1 MQAILITAYKN
12 YHHLE
17 DLVNFF
23 DDRFNIYIHI
33 DKKSSIS
40 KEDIQKLSSKRR
52 VQYISQQYKI
62 NWGGI
67 NHLKAILELAEKA
80 IGNSENKY
88 CHLITGHDYPIV
100 PLNKLSDFI
109 NTNGTN
115 DFMEYFP
122 LPYSAWPEEG
132 MDRLSRYNIY
142 DLIDG
147 RTGLNERLIKGF
159 SKLQKMIG
167 FKRSFSKDFPPLY
180 GGSTYWSLKRE
191 SLEYVFQYMEEHPRF
206 LKRFRYSFCSEEI
219 FFQTILL
226 NSPIKETIIN
236 DNMRFIIWE
245 ERNGNFPANLDYN
258 DYDNIQKS
266 KALFA
271 RKFEFP
277 VSEDLLNRIK
287 KDISQYESI
296 L

>member
-23 DDRFNIYIHI
+23 DNKFNIYIHI
-33 DKKSSIS
+33 DRKSSIS
-40 KEDIQKLSSKRR
+40 KDDIQKLSSKER
-52 VQYISQQYKI
+52 VQYVSQTYKI

-67 NHLKAILELAEKA
+67 NHLRAILELAEKA
-80 IGNSENKY
+80 VGDSANKHF
-88 CHLITGHDYPIV
+88 HLITGHDYPIV
-100 PLNKLSDFI
+100 STDRLNDFME
-109 NTNGTN
+109 TNRDK

-122 LPYSAWPEEG
+122 LPYPAWPEDG

-142 DLIDG
+142 DVIDG

-159 SKLQKMIG
+159 SKLQRKIG

-191 SLEYVFQYMEEHPRF
+191 SLEYVFQYMGNHPGF
-206 LKRFRYSFCSEEI
+206 LKRFKYSFCSEEI

-226 NSPIKETIIN
+226 NSPMKENIIN
-236 DNMRFIIWE
+236 NNMRFIIWE
-245 ERNGNFPANLDYN
+245 ERNGNFPANLDCNDYN
-258 DYDNIQKS
+258 DILKS
-266 KALFA
+266 DALFA
-271 RKFEFP
+271 RKFEYP
-277 VSEDLLNRIK
+277 VSEDLLKKIK
-287 KDISQYESI
+287 DNISRS
-296 L
+296 

>member
-17 DLVNFF
+17 DLVNSF

-33 DKKSSIS
+33 DKKSTIS
-40 KEDIQKLSSKRR
+40 KEDIQKLSSKKR
-52 VQYISQQYKI
+52 VLHLSQQYKI

-67 NHLKAILELAEKA
+67 NHLKAILELAERA
-80 IGNSENKY
+80 TENVDNKY
-88 CHLITGHDYPIV
+88 FHLITGHDYPIIS
-100 PLNKLSDFI
+100 SDELYEYI
-109 NTNGTN
+109 EANQDN

-122 LPYSAWPEEG
+122 LPYSAWPEDG
-132 MDRLSRYNIY
+132 MDRLSRYNVY

-147 RTGLNERLIKGF
+147 RTGLNERIIKGF
-159 SKLQKMIG
+159 SKFQKKIG
-167 FKRSFSKDFPPLY
+167 FKRSFSADFPPLY

-191 SLEYVFQYMEEHPRF
+191 SLEYVFQYMKKHPHF
-206 LKRFRYSFCSEEI
+206 LKRFKYSFCSEEI

-226 NSPIKETIIN
+226 NSPMKKNIIN
-236 DNMRFIIWE
+236 NNMRFIIWE
-245 ERNGNFPANLDYN
+245 ERNGNFPANLDCN
-258 DYDNIQKS
+258 DYDNIRKS

-277 VSEDLLNRIK
+277 VSESLLNRIK
-287 KDISQYESI
+287 KDIS
-296 L
+296 

>member
-17 DLVNFF
+17 DLVSFF
-23 DDRFNIYIHI
+23 DDKFNIYIHI

-40 KEDIQKLSSKRR
+40 RDDIEKLSSRER
-52 VQYISQQYKI
+52 VQYVSLNYKI

-80 IGNSENKY
+80 IENPENKY
-88 CHLITGHDYPIV
+88 FHLITGHDYPIV
-100 PLNKLSDFI
+100 SLDKFSDFI
-109 NTNGTN
+109 DTNQNN
-115 DFMEYFP
+115 DFMEFFP
-122 LPYSAWPEEG
+122 LPYSAWPENG
-132 MDRLSRYNIY
+132 MDRLSRYNMY

-159 SKLQKMIG
+159 SKLQKIVG
-167 FKRSFSKDFPPLY
+167 FKRGFSKDFPKLY

-191 SLEYVFQYMEEHPRF
+191 SLEYVFQYMEDHPHF

-226 NSPIKETIIN
+226 NSPMKKQIIN
-236 DNMRFIIWE
+236 NNMRFIIWE
-245 ERNGNFPANLDYN
+245 ERNGNFPANLDSN
-258 DYDNIQKS
+258 DYANIQKS
-266 KALFA
+266 DALFA
-271 RKFEFP
+271 RKFEYP
-277 VSEDLLNRIK
+277 VSVDLLNKIK
-287 KDISQYESI
+287 EEISRS
-296 L
+296 

>member
-12 YHHLE
+12 YHHLK
-17 DLVNFF
+17 DLVDFF

-40 KEDIQKLSSKRR
+40 KDDIERLSLRKG
-52 VQYISQQYKI
+52 VQYISQHYKI

-67 NHLKAILELAEKA
+67 NHLKAILELAAKA
-80 IGNSENKY
+80 IDNSDNTY
-88 CHLITGHDYPIV
+88 CHLITGHDYPIAS
-100 PLNKLSDFI
+100 LDKFADFA
-109 NTNGTN
+109 NTNQHN
-115 DFMEYFP
+115 DFMEYFK
-122 LPYSAWPEEG
+122 LPYPAWPEDG

-147 RTGLNERLIKGF
+147 RMGLNERLIKGF
-159 SKLQKMIG
+159 SKLQKKIG
-167 FKRSFSKDFPPLY
+167 FKRSFNKDFPTLY

-191 SLEYVFQYMEEHPRF
+191 SLKYVFQYMAEHPKF

-226 NSPIKETIIN
+226 NSPFKNHIIN
-236 DNMRFIIWE
+236 NNLRFIIWE

-258 DYDNIQKS
+258 DYNNIQKS
-266 KALFA
+266 DALFA
-271 RKFEFP
+271 RKFEYP
-277 VSEDLLNRIK
+277 ISEQLLKKIKEDLASN
-287 KDISQYESI
+287 S
-296 L
+296 